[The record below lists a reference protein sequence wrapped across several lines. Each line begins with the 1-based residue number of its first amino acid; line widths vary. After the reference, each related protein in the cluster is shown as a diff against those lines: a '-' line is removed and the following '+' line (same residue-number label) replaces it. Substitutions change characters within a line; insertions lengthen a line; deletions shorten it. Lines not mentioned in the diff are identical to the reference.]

1 MSEHQRMQEL
11 IGPYVLG
18 DLNPEEERGLM
29 LHLREC
35 PDCRAE
41 IEEVREVNNRLSQ
54 ISASLPK
61 DLKKNTLAS
70 IGKLSKPGAPD
81 PGNQDS
87 QDIPGNPARQH
98 RRWPIRLAA
107 AAVVLMALLL
117 GGLTLERM
125 FTPAEPVVA
134 KSSLAPTAIAPRAG
148 GEIQLK
154 EAGPNMQVQLEV
166 WGLPE
171 LPSNEYYELWFI
183 KGEDRIS
190 GGTFTVNSEGRTR
203 VYLNAPE
210 AAMDYMNIG
219 ITSETSPGDPGPS
232 PTKVLGGTLRGA

>member
-1 MSEHQRMQEL
+1 MSEHQHMQAL

-18 DLNPEEERGLM
+18 DLSPEEERKLM

-41 IEEVREVNNRLSQ
+41 VEEVREVHNRLRQ

-70 IGKLSKPGAPD
+70 ISKVGTPD
-81 PGNQDS
+81 PGNLDS
-87 QDIPGNPARQH
+87 QDIPRNPARQH
-98 RRWPIRLAA
+98 RRWSIRLAA
-107 AAVVLMALLL
+107 AAVVLIALLA

-125 FTPAEPVVA
+125 FTPTEPVVA
-134 KSSLAPTAIAPRAG
+134 KSSLAPTTMAPRAG

-190 GGTFTVNSEGRTR
+190 GGTFTVNSEGRAR
-203 VYLNAPE
+203 VNLNAPE
-210 AAMDYMNIG
+210 VAMDYKNIG